1 MSEKKK
7 KFTFRQL
14 PSLLKETAKA
24 WNDNNPWRLSAV
36 VAYYAILSLPG
47 LLVIII
53 NVVGAIW
60 GNDIV
65 TGRLTGEISSV
76 LGDSAADAIRQII
89 EGTQGGNKSVI
100 STIIGIATLIFGATG
115 VFFHLQISLNQIWH
129 IKPNPNSNFK
139 KFLKD
144 RLLSF
149 AFVLIIGF
157 LLLISFIITAA
168 ISVLSGF
175 IESILPEMIVYFA
188 FAINFILGF
197 GIVTLLFALMYKYL
211 PDAKITWKTVWVG
224 ALITAF
230 LFTLGKFLLSIY
242 FGKANPGSTYGAAG
256 SIILILLW
264 VSYSCLTLFFGA
276 EFTYVYANRFGLGVR
291 PAEHAMHVRQKE
303 VVLKKGEDASGDK
316 DNDQEN
322 ENEKSTT

>member
-1 MSEKKK
+1 MSEKNK
-7 KFTFRQL
+7 KFSFRQL
-14 PSLLKETAKA
+14 PSLLKETAVA

-47 LLVIII
+47 LLVIVI
-53 NVVGAIW
+53 NSVGAIW

-76 LGDSAADAIRQII
+76 LGPKAAEAIKGII
-89 EGTQGGNKSVI
+89 EGTQGGNKSII

-129 IKPNPNSNFK
+129 IKPNPDSNVK

-157 LLLISFIITAA
+157 LLLISFMVTAVM
-168 ISVLSGF
+168 SFLSGY
-175 IESILPEMIVYFA
+175 IESILPEAMVYIA
-188 FAINFILGF
+188 FILNALLSL
-197 GIVTLLFALMYKYL
+197 GIITVLFALMYRYL
-211 PDAKITWKTVWVG
+211 PDAKISWKTVWIG
-224 ALITAF
+224 ALITAL
-230 LFTLGKFLLSIY
+230 LFTLGKFLLGIY

-264 VSYSCLTLFFGA
+264 VSYSCLALFFGA
-276 EFTYVYANRFGLGVR
+276 EFTYVYAKRFGLGVE
-291 PAEHAMHVRQKE
+291 PAAHAMEVRQKE
-303 VVLKKGEDASGDK
+303 VVLEKGEGEEEKSGKDK
-316 DNDQEN
+316 DD
-322 ENEKSTT
+322 KD

>member
-1 MSEKKK
+1 MTEKKK

-53 NVVGAIW
+53 NAVGAIW

-65 TGRLTGEISSV
+65 AGRLTGEISSV
-76 LGDSAADAIRQII
+76 LGPSAAEAIKQII
-89 EGTQGGNKSVI
+89 EGTQGGNKSLI
-100 STIIGIATLIFGATG
+100 STILGIVTLIFGATG
-115 VFFHLQISLNQIWH
+115 VFFHLQISINQIWH
-129 IKPNPNSNFK
+129 IKPNPDSNFK

-157 LLLISFIITAA
+157 LLLISFFVTAVVS
-168 ISVLSGF
+168 IMSGY
-175 IESILPEMIVYFA
+175 IESILPDVIVYFA
-188 FAINFILGF
+188 FAINAVLSF
-197 GIVTLLFALMYKYL
+197 GIVTVLFALIYRYL
-211 PDAKITWKTVWVG
+211 PDAKISWKTVWIG
-224 ALITAF
+224 ALITAL
-230 LFTLGKFLLSIY
+230 LFTLGKFLLTIY
-242 FGKANPGSTYGAAG
+242 FAKANPGSTYGAAG

-264 VSYSCLTLFFGA
+264 VSYSCLSLFFGA
-276 EFTYVYANRFGLGVR
+276 EFTYIYAKRFGIGVQ
-291 PAEHAMHVRQKE
+291 PAEHAMEVRQEE
-303 VVLKKGEDASGDK
+303 VILKKGDEAEEDEELDE
-316 DNDQEN
+316 Q
-322 ENEKSTT
+322 